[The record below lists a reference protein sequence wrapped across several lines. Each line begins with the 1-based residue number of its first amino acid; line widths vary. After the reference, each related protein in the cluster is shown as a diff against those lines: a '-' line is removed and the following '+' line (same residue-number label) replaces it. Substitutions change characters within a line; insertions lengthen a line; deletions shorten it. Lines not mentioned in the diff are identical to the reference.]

1 MIRIFRNKR
10 LELMEQNKVFRYLKY
25 AIGEIVLITI
35 GILIALQID
44 SFYAAQNDRATEK
57 QLLLKLKT
65 DLQRDTTDLNRLL
78 IIKNDQSAACS
89 YMLELYSNPHQ
100 IITDTA
106 KYIHSVFAPLI
117 AFIDYN
123 PNRSIFELAKSSG
136 DLFTIKD
143 QTLAETITMYFSD
156 NSLTQHLSTTREY
169 IINGFRLPAE
179 TYPINPARWTIQV
192 YQSYLNDFRI
202 ENLYITLMGS
212 YDVDIQLIN
221 EKKENAVNLMK
232 EIDNQ
237 ILQLEN

>member
-1 MIRIFRNKR
+1 
-10 LELMEQNKVFRYLKY
+10 MEQNKIFRYLKY

-44 SFYAAQNDRATEK
+44 SFYAARNDRATEK

-78 IIKNDQSAACS
+78 KIKKDQSAACS
-89 YMLELYSNPHQ
+89 YMLELYRNPHQ

-106 KYIHSVFAPLI
+106 KYKYSVFAPLI

-123 PNRSIFELAKSSG
+123 PNTSIFELAKSSG

-143 QTLAETITMYFSD
+143 QALTETITMYFSD
-156 NSLTQHLSTTREY
+156 NSLTQHFSTTRAY
-169 IINGFRLPAE
+169 IINGFRLPSE
-179 TYPINPARWTIQV
+179 TYPMKSTRWTNQVIQA
-192 YQSYLNDFRI
+192 YLTDFRI
-202 ENLYITLMGS
+202 ENLYITLIGS
-212 YDVDIQLIN
+212 FNDDIQLIN
-221 EKKENAVNLMK
+221 KKIENAANLME

-237 ILQLEN
+237 ILKLEN